1 MRKRFVKKSNV
12 TVADDDEIER
22 FEDELEK
29 LYAIEHA
36 RFAVSAKNNRTL
48 GKNPSKN

>member
-1 MRKRFVKKSNV
+1 MRKRFIKKSNV
-12 TVADDDEIER
+12 TVADDDEIKR

-36 RFAVSAKNNRTL
+36 RFEISAENQY
-48 GKNPSKN
+48 